1 MWPVILASAVCLG
14 IFFAPG
20 WLHETAPGLLRGL
33 GEIWGW
39 MAAALAAS
47 VVVALLIRRR
57 VQVGPRLTRRPWRR
71 AVVYWKRMPAGPV
84 LFAALCAFVNLAS
97 RTAILPVL
105 LLTLPDPPPLGP
117 ALIGS
122 FALLY
127 SQILLPTPAGVG
139 VVDLGLLA
147 GAAGGVGDSGFG
159 ILAWWRFYTTIV
171 GGLIGAWFA
180 WRDFGWAAL
189 RAGFKGKGKEARSQK
204 V

>member
-1 MWPVILASAVCLG
+1 LPSVAVVEWS
-14 IFFAPG
+14 FAC
-20 WLHETAPGLLRGL
+20 AGL
-33 GEIWGW
+33 G
-39 MAAALAAS
+39 MAVDSSSL
-47 VVVALLIRRR
+47 
-57 VQVGPRLTRRPWRR
+57 
-71 AVVYWKRMPAGPV
+71 
-84 LFAALCAFVNLAS
+84 
-97 RTAILPVL
+97 
-105 LLTLPDPPPLGP
+105 
-117 ALIGS
+117 LIGS